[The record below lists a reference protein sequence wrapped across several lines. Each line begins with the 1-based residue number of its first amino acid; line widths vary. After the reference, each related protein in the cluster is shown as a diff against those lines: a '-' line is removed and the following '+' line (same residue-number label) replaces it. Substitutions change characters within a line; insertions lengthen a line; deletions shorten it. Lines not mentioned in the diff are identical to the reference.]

1 MGEALDPYAP
11 PKSTVEQVVTRA
23 DGPYFFTTSTLKL
36 VVMSTVTL
44 GLYELYW
51 FYKNWVMIRDRSGA
65 KLMPFWR
72 AFFSPIWAYSM
83 FKKIRNVA
91 EDYELESTL
100 PAGLLAIGYI
110 LFQIVSQF
118 PDPYWLI
125 GFLAVAVLIL
135 PNKLALAVNRKRM
148 PDFENNERFTAW
160 NAVGIVLGGLI
171 LGLNFFVIFAPEYL
185 PQ

>member
-1 MGEALDPYAP
+1 MEEAQDPYAP
-11 PKSTVEQVVTRA
+11 PKSSVEQLVPVEG
-23 DGPYFFTTSTLKL
+23 GPYFFTTSTFKL

-51 FYKNWVMIRDRSGA
+51 FYKNWVMIRDRSGQ
-65 KLMPFWR
+65 KLIPILR

-83 FKKIRNVA
+83 FKKIREVA
-91 EDYELESTL
+91 RDHELEATL

-110 LFQIVSQF
+110 LFQIVSQV

-125 GFLAVAVLIL
+125 GFFAVAVLIL
-135 PNKLALAVNRKRM
+135 PNKVALAVNRKRM

-160 NAVGIVLGGLI
+160 NAFGIVLGGLI
-171 LGLNFFVIFAPEYL
+171 LGLNIYALFVPEFL
-185 PQ
+185 AE